1 MTVVPTASTAPDWL
15 RCARSWTIADARH
28 GNPFPSPRTRCP
40 GAPHRSRC
48 PLNYTLRNEAAADIA
63 AIHALTAAAFATAE
77 HSSHTADFIVDALRA
92 RGELAVSLVA
102 EVDGERV
109 GHVAISPVAVSDG
122 SSGWFGLG
130 PISVLPGW
138 QGQGIGA
145 ALMHAALEAL
155 RQQGARGCVLLGEP
169 GYYGRF
175 GFRAEP
181 GLILPGVPAE
191 YFQALCLR
199 PPMAQGEVQ
208 YSPAFEATS

>member
-1 MTVVPTASTAPDWL
+1 M
-15 RCARSWTIADARH
+15 
-28 GNPFPSPRTRCP
+28 
-40 GAPHRSRC
+40 
-48 PLNYTLRNEAAADIA
+48 NYTLRNEAAADIS

-77 HSSHTADFIVDALRA
+77 HSSHTEHFIVDALRA